1 MGNIDI
7 DAMRY
12 QLEAQRAIKE
22 AIEDAGGHIKEVPP
36 VKHKSMFEPD
46 NVIHP
51 AHYQTN
57 IKGLET
63 IDMIY
68 AVLGPERFEGYCRGN
83 ALKYLARADD
93 KGNTIEDLRKAIV
106 YIKWE
111 IEIRKKEN
119 KGND

>member
-1 MGNIDI
+1 MSSWID
-7 DAMRY
+7 
-12 QLEAQRAIKE
+12 EAIK
-22 AIEDAGGHIKEVPP
+22 AKHATDPVP
-36 VKHKSMFEPD
+36 VKAD
-46 NVIHP
+46 AVNHP
-51 AHYQTN
+51 ANYQTY
-57 IKGLET
+57 IDGLET

-93 KGNTIEDLRKAIV
+93 KGNTIEDLEKAIV

>member
-1 MGNIDI
+1 MSSWID
-7 DAMRY
+7 
-12 QLEAQRAIKE
+12 EAIK
-22 AIEDAGGHIKEVPP
+22 AKHAKDPVP
-36 VKHKSMFEPD
+36 VKAD
-46 NVIHP
+46 NVNHP
-51 AHYQTN
+51 AHYQTY
-57 IKGLET
+57 IDGLET
-63 IDMIY
+63 IDIIY

-93 KGNTIEDLRKAIV
+93 KGNTIEDLEKAIV

>member
-1 MGNIDI
+1 MSSWIDEQI
-7 DAMRY
+7 KAK
-12 QLEAQRAIKE
+12 RAK
-22 AIEDAGGHIKEVPP
+22 DPVP
-36 VKHKSMFEPD
+36 VKTD
-46 NVIHP
+46 AVNHP
-51 AHYQTN
+51 AHYQTY
-57 IKGLET
+57 IDGLET
-63 IDMIY
+63 IDIIY

-93 KGNTIEDLRKAIV
+93 KGNTIEDLEKAIV